1 MPSQPRPYLRS
12 LPRRQWLTT
21 ALPLLGAGVA
31 AITWPRWSQAATP
44 QGTPV
49 ELWKDPSCGCCHD
62 WVTHMEAAGFQFKV
76 HDIGNTVTEGVD
88 SLTKLGV
95 TFLTVHAY
103 PQTMRGAVEGR
114 GDARGEVR

>member
-76 HDIGNTVTEGVD
+76 HDIGNTGARAR
-88 SLTKLGV
+88 LGLPHKLGSCHTALV
-95 TFLTVHAY
+95 
-103 PQTMRGAVEGR
+103 
-114 GDARGEVR
+114 